1 MNRRTFALYALI
13 VFALGI
19 GLGVGGA
26 HLLVSFGEEKSA
38 VQVARQPAQAEPPT
52 QSVPQAPPEPAEPAS
67 KLEETAPAVVQPDS
81 QKPADVTVQPAPTV
95 METPKPL
102 ILPEHEDY
110 KDHQRPRAYEE
121 EPPQLVIE
129 AAHPTE
135 PEPETLPKPDIASIP
150 KSPVQNWRKNAL
162 GLKEVPPGPQI
173 AIVIDDA
180 GLDRRRT
187 SQVIGLTGP
196 MTISFLTYATKLEPL
211 ITSAKDAGHEIMLHV
226 PMEPG
231 NTKVDPG
238 PKVLAT
244 ALTDKEIVQ
253 RLEWGIKRVPGII
266 GINNHMGSRF
276 TQDERGM
283 RLVMEVLR
291 RHGLMFL
298 DSRTST
304 KSVGASTAKL
314 YEVPYTIR
322 NVFLDHEPKLE
333 VIQKQLKHLER
344 AARRNGYAVAI
355 GHPRDSTIEALAQW
369 LPVVAEKGFV
379 LVPLSAI
386 IAKREGIPQLA
397 VRLDTN

>member
-13 VFALGI
+13 VFSLGI

-26 HLLVSFGEEKSA
+26 HLLISFGEERSA
-38 VQVARQPAQAEPPT
+38 VQVAGQPALR
-52 QSVPQAPPEPAEPAS
+52 EPAVPPAQQNTPEMVEPAS
-67 KLEETAPAVVQPDS
+67 KTQGPEPAPARPEPQTPPEVQSPPQPDAVS
-81 QKPADVTVQPAPTV
+81 R
-95 METPKPL
+95 PKPL

-110 KDHQRPRAYEE
+110 KDHQRPLAYEE
-121 EPPQLVIE
+121 EPPELVIE
-129 AAHPTE
+129 TARPPG
-135 PEPETLPKPDIASIP
+135 PEPETLPKPNIALIP
-150 KSPVQNWRKNAL
+150 KGPVQNWRKNAL
-162 GLKEVPPGPQI
+162 SLKEVPPGPQI

-180 GLDRRRT
+180 GVDRRRT

-196 MTISFLTYATKLEPL
+196 MTISFLTYASKLEPL
-211 ITSAKDAGHEIMLHV
+211 ITSAREAGHEIMLHV

-253 RLEWGIKRVPGII
+253 RLEWGIQRVPGII

-314 YEVPYTIR
+314 YEVPYATR

-333 VIQKQLKHLER
+333 VVQKQLVHLER
-344 AARRNGYAVAI
+344 TARRNGYAVAI
-355 GHPRDSTIEALAQW
+355 GHPRDATIEALAQW
-369 LPVVAEKGFV
+369 LPILAERGFV

-386 IAKREGIPQLA
+386 VAKREGIPQLA

>member
-26 HLLVSFGEEKSA
+26 HLLISFGEEKSA
-38 VQVARQPAQAEPPT
+38 AQVDRQAVPNIPQEQPVAENT
-52 QSVPQAPPEPAEPAS
+52 PEPALKPREP
-67 KLEETAPAVVQPDS
+67 APAVVQTES
-81 QKPADVTVQPAPTV
+81 QAPADVPVQPAPAV
-95 METPKPL
+95 AETPRPL

-110 KDHQRPRAYEE
+110 KDHHRPPAYAE
-121 EPPQLVIE
+121 EPPELVIE
-129 AAHPTE
+129 AAHPPE
-135 PEPETLPKPDIASIP
+135 PEPETLPRPDIASIP

-162 GLKEVPPGPQI
+162 AMKEVPPGPQI

-180 GLDRRRT
+180 GVDRRRT

-211 ITSAKDAGHEIMLHV
+211 IKSARDAGHEIMLHV

-231 NTKVDPG
+231 NTKIDPG

-244 ALTDKEIVQ
+244 ALTDEEIIE
-253 RLEWGIKRVPGII
+253 RLEWGIKRVPGVI

-304 KSVGASTAKL
+304 KSVAASTAKL
-314 YEVPYTIR
+314 YEVPYAIR

-333 VIQKQLKHLER
+333 VIQKQLQHLER
-344 AARRNGYAVAI
+344 AAQRNGYAVAI